1 MTRGLFTRLL
11 RGPLDNAE
19 QQRFAPVIVSHLF
32 ACIMTPM
39 YDSFTDARIGDR
51 TMAQGAAQGGQSTEF
66 ASTFARAFARLH
78 KRNFGIACGVATA
91 TLVVALTLIHLVRS
105 PGDDYPL
112 RLLSEYFAGYTVS
125 VPGAIVGGLWAGF
138 TGFVAGWFFAFC
150 RNLAVAVT
158 AWVLRTR
165 ATVAASR
172 DFLDHI

>member
-1 MTRGLFTRLL
+1 
-11 RGPLDNAE
+11 
-19 QQRFAPVIVSHLF
+19 
-32 ACIMTPM
+32 
-39 YDSFTDARIGDR
+39 
-51 TMAQGAAQGGQSTEF
+51 MADGAAQDAQSTEF

-91 TLVVALTLIHLVRS
+91 TVVVALTLIHLVRS
-105 PGDDYPL
+105 PGSDYPL
-112 RLLSEYFAGYTVS
+112 SLLSQYFAGYTVS
-125 VPGAIVGGLWAGF
+125 LPGTIVGGLWAGF

-158 AWVLRTR
+158 VLVLRTR